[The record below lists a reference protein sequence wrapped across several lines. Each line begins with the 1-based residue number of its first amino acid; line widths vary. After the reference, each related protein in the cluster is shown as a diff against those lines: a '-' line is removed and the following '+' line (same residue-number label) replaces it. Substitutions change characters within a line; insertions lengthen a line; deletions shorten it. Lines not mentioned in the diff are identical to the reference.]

1 MMNQVI
7 VKLRQTLKRI
17 RHWFHVHHLPHHYN
31 LKVTLKVRTIIH
43 YRHHNLNL
51 IAQKTSI
58 ILLPRNDQI
67 QNKALPVT
75 NNYNKPSYL
84 SNKKL
89 QIIGEERIRVAEDI
103 VNNFDGSA
111 KFYVSQALLNY

>member
-1 MMNQVI
+1 
-7 VKLRQTLKRI
+7 
-17 RHWFHVHHLPHHYN
+17 
-31 LKVTLKVRTIIH
+31 
-43 YRHHNLNL
+43 
-51 IAQKTSI
+51 
-58 ILLPRNDQI
+58 
-67 QNKALPVT
+67 LPVT

-111 KFYVSQALLNY
+111 KFYVYHKLNKQHTDIATEEVYRKILQEYYAKDNISKN